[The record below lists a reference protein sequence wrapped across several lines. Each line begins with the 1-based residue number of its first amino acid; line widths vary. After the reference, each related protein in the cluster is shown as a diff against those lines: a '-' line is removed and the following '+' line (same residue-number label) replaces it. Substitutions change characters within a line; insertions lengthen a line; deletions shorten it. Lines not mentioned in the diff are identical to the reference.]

1 MNNASSCSQKCTN
14 TIGSYECTCEDGYY
28 MGSDGHTCL
37 DVDECTQRNDT
48 NCQQK
53 CVNDDGSF
61 HCECDQPGYKL
72 SVTNGSACI
81 KDDNTSTNDII
92 SVAISTTVITV
103 IIIAAVIAIIAI
115 VVIAVVIVIVK
126 QMKKKSKPKF
136 IVPPNDVPLKDFDVP
151 PNDDI
156 PVLTN
161 DVPPNDVRTS

>member
-1 MNNASSCSQKCTN
+1 
-14 TIGSYECTCEDGYY
+14 

-81 KDDNTSTNDII
+81 NSLAFINDEIYYYIIPIATTVTAVLIFTIIVAVAVVMIKYIMKRKNKVNSTN
-92 SVAISTTVITV
+92 AT
-103 IIIAAVIAIIAI
+103 
-115 VVIAVVIVIVK
+115 
-126 QMKKKSKPKF
+126 F
-136 IVPPNDVPLKDFDVP
+136 
-151 PNDDI
+151 
-156 PVLTN
+156 
-161 DVPPNDVRTS
+161 